1 MVAALRRILQQRPRA
16 ATLQQ
21 LYRSEMSK
29 VKKTS
34 LAQFLKKERVAAT
47 GSAAEA
53 SKIPESV
60 RLLLLKEWKM
70 QQQPRNTKD
79 VSDQSGR
86 SSSAGQLITLRRVSR
101 KNTVVP
107 IIVPAVWS
115 ISSSSYTYRKDEILS
130 LTVTMTFQGTVLY
143 SWTSVYSPSA
153 VLDTCFF
160 ENISYG

>member
-1 MVAALRRILQQRPRA
+1 
-16 ATLQQ
+16 
-21 LYRSEMSK
+21 MSK

-70 QQQPRNTKD
+70 QQQPRNTED

-115 ISSSSYTYRKDEILS
+115 IFLAVHTLAEKMKYYHLLS
-130 LTVTMTFQGTVLY
+130 LWLFRALFYTAGLLSTLPRQFWILVSLKTFHTVKIKSQHLLIPGCLSKTMFR
-143 SWTSVYSPSA
+143 
-153 VLDTCFF
+153 CF
-160 ENISYG
+160 